1 MDSTPVSWPRFNLWV
16 DLASLVGCGVF
27 LLGHNFV
34 LSLDT
39 LQVFQGRLSP
49 QSSVGTFGV
58 DFRVGR
64 RSEIICS
71 HPQCTEAEK
80 GLDRGRAVGQGQTSR
95 PSALGC
101 CQPSFLP
108 LFSAHIT
115 DLSHPCFSSIV
126 LSLSYIDVSC
136 FTQQISS
143 FKYCFVKKVFYTH
156 YIVF

>member
-1 MDSTPVSWPRFNLWV
+1 MDSTPVSWPSFNLWV
-16 DLASLVGCGVF
+16 DLASLAGPGAF
-27 LLGHNFV
+27 LLGHSFV

-49 QSSVGTFGV
+49 QSSTGTFGF

-64 RSEIICS
+64 TSEIICS
-71 HPQCTEAEK
+71 HPWCTEEEK
-80 GLDRGRAVGQGQTSR
+80 GLDRGHTVRQGQRGSR
-95 PSALGC
+95 PSTLGC

-108 LFSAHIT
+108 LFSARIT

-126 LSLSYIDVSC
+126 LSLSYIGVSC

-143 FKYCFVKKVFYTH
+143 FKNCL
-156 YIVF
+156 